1 MSRLLGK
8 KVLLGVAG
16 SIAAYKAVEIVRRLQ
31 EEGAT
36 VQVVMTRNAQ
46 EFIRPLT
53 FRAIT
58 GLPVGTD
65 LFGVS
70 EDWTF
75 EHLELARS
83 ADAFLIAPATA
94 NILAKL
100 SAGIADD
107 LLTTVALAVKGPL
120 LVAPAMNPAMY
131 EHPSTQEN
139 LQRLQSRGV
148 FLIEPERGRMACGE
162 EGIGRLAEPDRIVLE
177 VKRALTPKDLKGM
190 RVLITAGPTRE
201 PVDAVRFLSNPST
214 GKMGYALAETALARG
229 AEVILVSG
237 PVALNPPPGAKV
249 LLVTTA
255 QEMYQACL
263 EHFDQVDAVIG
274 AAAVSDFRPQKVV
287 PQKIKKEN
295 LESWSLPL
303 ERNPDILRE
312 LGRRKTHQLLVGFA
326 AETENLLQEGQRK
339 LWEKNLDLLVVNP
352 VGEPSAGF
360 ASETNRGILLYRDRE
375 PETLP
380 LMLKEEMADK
390 VFDALLERREQASKK

>member
-8 KVLLGVAG
+8 KVLLGVTG
-16 SIAAYKAVEIVRRLQ
+16 SIAAYKGVEVARGLQ
-31 EEGAT
+31 REGAT
-36 VQVVMTRNAQ
+36 VQVVMTRSAQ

-83 ADAFLIAPATA
+83 ADALLVAPATA
-94 NILAKL
+94 NVLAKL

-139 LQRLQSRGV
+139 LRRLQSRGV
-148 FLIEPERGRMACGE
+148 ILIEPEQGRMACGE

-190 RVLITAGPTRE
+190 RVLVTAGPTRE

-214 GKMGYALAETALARG
+214 GKMGYALAEVALARG

-237 PVALNPPPGAKV
+237 PVALNPPPGARV
-249 LLVTTA
+249 ISVVTA

-263 EHFDQVDAVIG
+263 EHFDQVDVVIG
-274 AAAVSDFRPQKVV
+274 AAAVSDFRPQEVV
-287 PQKIKKEN
+287 PRKIKKEN
-295 LESWSLPL
+295 LESWSLSL
-303 ERNPDILRE
+303 ERNPDILQE
-312 LGRRKTHQLLVGFA
+312 LGRRKTHQSLVGFA

-352 VGEPSAGF
+352 IGEPSAGF
-360 ASETNRGILLYRDRE
+360 ASETNRGMLLYRDRE
-375 PETLP
+375 PEVLP

-390 VFDALLERREQASKK
+390 IFDALLERKK